1 MLIGYMRVSTDGER
15 QTLDLQHDALTA
27 AGVDDRHIFRDKM
40 SGSRDDRPGL
50 AAALEYARPGDCLVV
65 WKLDRLGR
73 SLPHLLDTVGEL
85 QKRGI
90 AFRSLTEQ
98 MDTSTAQG
106 AFLFQIFGA
115 LAQFER
121 SLIRERVLAG
131 LDAARRRGRVGGR
144 KSTISQDTIAGARMA
159 VQAGESVAAIS
170 LRLGVP
176 RSTLSEALARHS
188 PPLGDIGIPDGA

>member
-15 QTLDLQHDALTA
+15 QTLDLQRDALLA
-27 AGVDDRHIFRDKM
+27 AGVDERQLFSDRM

-85 QKRGI
+85 QRRGVL
-90 AFRSLTEQ
+90 FRSITEQ

-106 AFLFQIFGA
+106 ALIFHIFAA

-121 SLIRERVLAG
+121 SLIQERVKAG
-131 LDAARRRGRVGGR
+131 LAAAARRGRVGGR
-144 KSTISQDTIAGARMA
+144 RPTLSEDTIAAARTA
-159 VQAGESVAAIS
+159 VQGGEAMAAIS
-170 LRLGVP
+170 RRLGVP
-176 RSTLSEALARHS
+176 RATLIETLARHS
-188 PPLGDIGIPDGA
+188 PP